1 LDWDWE
7 MPAVTLAGVLLGGT
21 LLLPQR
27 GRKLSEHTRF
37 ALAAIAVALA
47 LAALIGLRSDAVPG
61 AAAGRPAAAP
71 LRAA

>member
-1 LDWDWE
+1 
-7 MPAVTLAGVLLGGT
+7 VLLGGT

-27 GRKLSEHTRF
+27 GLELPERSRV

-47 LAALIGLRSDAVPG
+47 LAALVGLRSEAVPG